1 MKGIQRLSIDSCS
14 CRDSHKARSS
24 DLLGSKR
31 PRHSSAN
38 TAGYLGFANCYGSTI
53 MSIEGGEMNRTLIL
67 FVLSICI
74 VAIVAVSGVGQLEVP
89 GTILA
94 SLDHTWTGSGVIVS
108 PDGYIL
114 TNNHVVEGAS
124 DLYVEVTS
132 GDRYPA
138 ELVAT
143 EPDRDLAL
151 IKVEA
156 HGLTTIPISPGRD
169 VQVGESVV
177 SIGSPRGLVG
187 TVSQGIITAIGR
199 SIESLGLD
207 GLYQTNAGIT
217 HGSSGGPLIDEYG
230 QLIGIN
236 VAVAISGSDRVP
248 LTEFGFA
255 IPIGYAQRLLSQVM
269 GVLPTPASESDR
281 LSVPEIA
288 ARCSTATV
296 YIVGVAETALS
307 SVLPQLIDG
316 YDMNNPRTWKK
327 PPPAEPLPLAP
338 EESPFGWPLILPKV
352 PLLLRLPE
360 SPQLPSFPGVGIS
373 SFSLPGWL
381 GSPSDRLGS
390 ESQEYA
396 FVSGDGTRRSAADG
410 EFHVHVLLALYESA
424 SEASIAAKHVLEKDM
439 EGLQQLGTGK
449 YKAGQLSFDSRL
461 GIAIAEGTGWANCNL
476 GTNGVEPSGQFARA
490 MLEQPKCPT
499 RVFGAQI
506 RQTAT
511 LAIDEL
517 LVAIS
522 ISWRHTATLLTPPSC
537 ITGEGNHTYK
547 DSCVTYW
554 VKRTET
560 RLQNV
565 PRDGMPWL
573 IEEKKILEDRTRTLI
588 CIDEVETEA
597 KRVLIEV
604 VSALAAGL

>member
-1 MKGIQRLSIDSCS
+1 
-14 CRDSHKARSS
+14 
-24 DLLGSKR
+24 
-31 PRHSSAN
+31 
-38 TAGYLGFANCYGSTI
+38 
-53 MSIEGGEMNRTLIL
+53 
-67 FVLSICI
+67 
-74 VAIVAVSGVGQLEVP
+74 
-89 GTILA
+89 
-94 SLDHTWTGSGVIVS
+94 
-108 PDGYIL
+108 
-114 TNNHVVEGAS
+114 
-124 DLYVEVTS
+124 
-132 GDRYPA
+132 
-138 ELVAT
+138 
-143 EPDRDLAL
+143 
-151 IKVEA
+151 
-156 HGLTTIPISPGRD
+156 
-169 VQVGESVV
+169 
-177 SIGSPRGLVG
+177 
-187 TVSQGIITAIGR
+187 
-199 SIESLGLD
+199 LGLD

-296 YIVGVAETALS
+296 YIVRVAETALS

-316 YDMNNPRTWKK
+316 YDMDNPITWE
-327 PPPAEPLPLAP
+327 PPPSAP
-338 EESPFGWPLILPKV
+338 EESPFGWLSILPKP
-352 PLLLRLPE
+352 PLTLPE
-360 SPQLPSFPGVGIS
+360 PPSWKELDNM
-373 SFSLPGWL
+373 FSLRPFHLPGCL
-381 GSPSDRLGS
+381 SSPSDRLGAKP
-390 ESQEYA
+390 QEWAY
-396 FVSGDGTRRSAADG
+396 VSGDGTRRSAADG
-410 EFHVHVLLALYESA
+410 EFHVHVFLALYESA

-439 EGLQQLGTGK
+439 KGLQQLGTGK

-604 VSALAAGL
+604 VSAPAAGL